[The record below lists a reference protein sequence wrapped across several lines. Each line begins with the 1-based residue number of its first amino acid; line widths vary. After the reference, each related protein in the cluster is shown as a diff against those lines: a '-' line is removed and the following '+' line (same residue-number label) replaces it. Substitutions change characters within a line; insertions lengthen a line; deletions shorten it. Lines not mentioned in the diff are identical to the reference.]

1 MVRHGGRINLCHMSI
16 FDLVLFVSQS
26 VVGLAIHIAVLILPT
41 TAVMQLLLPR
51 RRNIG
56 IVLIFMTGLLLRRGE
71 KRFCEELNGD
81 SDRFRARLEEYV
93 RMTVSLSDDC
103 IVRLRYAILAS
114 ARFVDRE

>member
-41 TAVMQLLLPR
+41 IAVMQLQLPR

-56 IVLIFMTGLLLRRGE
+56 IVLIFMTGLLLVDLHG
-71 KRFCEELNGD
+71 
-81 SDRFRARLEEYV
+81 
-93 RMTVSLSDDC
+93 
-103 IVRLRYAILAS
+103 LRQRNS
-114 ARFVDRE
+114 

>member
-1 MVRHGGRINLCHMSI
+1 MVRHDDRINLCHMSI
-16 FDLVLFVSQS
+16 FDLVLFVPQS